1 VKLVTL
7 PFTHEKGA
15 AFALAAKRTAMA
27 MMTGYVFIQA
37 SNQGWSGQF
46 MLSGNTPWPSTNA
59 QAYKQAEI
67 LQIVASNALAPIS
80 MERFMQLR
88 TRTFKAS
95 PKTRL
100 PV

>member
-15 AFALAAKRTAMA
+15 AFALAAQRTAMA
-27 MMTGYVFIQA
+27 IIIGYVFIQA

-46 MLSGNTPWPSTNA
+46 MLSGNTPSPPTNA

-67 LQIVASNALAPIS
+67 LQIVVSNALAPIS
-80 MERFMQLR
+80 MGGFMRVR
-88 TRTFKAS
+88 TRTFKPS
-95 PKTRL
+95 PKPRL